1 MRATGGKLL
10 TIVTLIAA
18 DRLDERLLRA
28 ALDRVAGASL
38 AEWVEPGSAADLEMA
53 APLAEVRAAYKGW
66 EGVDV
71 IAHPPGPRAKS
82 LLVADMDST
91 MIGQE
96 CIDELA
102 DYAGIKPHIAAITE
116 RAMRG
121 ELDFAA
127 ALRERVALLGG
138 LEEAAIGRCLAER
151 VRPSPG
157 AATLVRTIRA
167 RGAMTLLVSGG
178 FTAFAEPVAALLGF
192 ERVEAN
198 VLDVKNGLLTG
209 TVAGRIVDSAYKAR
223 ALIDARDSL
232 GLSADAVLA
241 VGDGANDAAMIEE
254 AGLGIAY
261 RAKPALAAAADARLD
276 HHGLDALLWAQG
288 IKRAEWVLG

>member
-1 MRATGGKLL
+1 M
-10 TIVTLIAA
+10 TLIAA
-18 DRLDERLLRA
+18 DRLDERLLCA
-28 ALDRVAGASL
+28 ALDRVSGAGFDA
-38 AEWVEPGSAADLEMA
+38 WVEPGSAADLQA
-53 APLAEVRAAYKGW
+53 SSSAPEIRAAYEGW

-71 IAHPPGPRAKS
+71 IVHPPGPRAKR

-102 DYAGIKPHIAAITE
+102 DYAGLKPQVAAITE
-116 RAMRG
+116 SAMRG
-121 ELDFAA
+121 ELDFAD

-138 LEEAAIGRCLAER
+138 LDESAVGRCLAER
-151 VRPSPG
+151 VRPNPG
-157 AATLVRTIRA
+157 AATLVCTMRA

-178 FTAFAEPVAALLGF
+178 FTAFAEPVGAMLGF

-198 VLDVKNGLLTG
+198 ILEANDGLLAG
-209 TVAGRIVDSAYKAR
+209 TVSGRIVDSAYKAR
-223 ALIDARDSL
+223 ALVEARDLL
-232 GLSADAVLA
+232 GIGADAVMA
-241 VGDGANDAAMIEE
+241 VGDGANDGAMIEA

-261 RAKPALAAAADARLD
+261 RAKPALAALADARLD

-288 IKRAEWVLG
+288 IARDEWVLG

>member
-1 MRATGGKLL
+1 MM
-10 TIVTLIAA
+10 TLIAA

-28 ALDRVAGASL
+28 ALDRTSGAHFS
-38 AEWVEPGSAADLEMA
+38 AWVEAGSAADLHASSPA
-53 APLAEVRAAYKGW
+53 AELRAAYEGW

-71 IAHPPGPRAKS
+71 VVHPPGPREKK

-102 DYAGIKPHIAAITE
+102 DYAGLKPQVAAITE

-121 ELDFAA
+121 ELDFAN
-127 ALRERVALLGG
+127 ALRERVTLLAG
-138 LEEAAIGRCLAER
+138 LQQSAIGQCLAER

-157 AATLVRTIRA
+157 AATLVRTMRA

-178 FTAFAEPVAALLGF
+178 FTAFAEPVGQMLGF
-192 ERVEAN
+192 DRVEAN
-198 VLDVKNGLLTG
+198 VLDAEDGLLTG
-209 TVAGRIVDSAYKAR
+209 TVSGRIVDSSFKAQALVEAR
-223 ALIDARDSL
+223 ASL
-232 GLSADAVLA
+232 GISPEAVLA
-241 VGDGANDAAMIEE
+241 VGDGANDGPMIEA
-254 AGLGIAY
+254 AGLGVAY
-261 RAKPALAAAADARLD
+261 RAKPALAAIADARLD

-288 IKRAEWVLG
+288 IPRDAWVLG

>member
-1 MRATGGKLL
+1 V
-10 TIVTLIAA
+10 TIWTLIAA

-28 ALDRVAGASL
+28 ALDRFDGGGRGARAGP
-38 AEWVEPGSAADLEMA
+38 WVEPGSAIDLEVE
-53 APLAEVRAAYKGW
+53 APPAEVRATFEGW

-71 IAHPPGPRAKS
+71 IVHPSGPREKR

-102 DYAGIKPHIAAITE
+102 DYAGIKPRVAAITE

-138 LEEAAIGRCLAER
+138 LEESAVGRCLAER
-151 VRPSPG
+151 VRPNPG
-157 AATLVRTIRA
+157 AATLVRTMRA

-178 FTAFAEPVAALLGF
+178 FTAFAEPVGALLGF

-198 VLDVKNGLLTG
+198 VLEANDGLLAG
-209 TVAGRIVDSAYKAR
+209 TVSGRIVDSAYKAR
-223 ALIDARDSL
+223 ALVEARDSL
-232 GLSADAVLA
+232 GIGVDAVMA
-241 VGDGANDAAMIEE
+241 VGDGANDGAMIEA

-261 RAKPALAAAADARLD
+261 RAKPALAALADARLD

-288 IKRAEWVLG
+288 IARAKWVIA